1 MVWIVEKKESF
12 DWGYYSTYVL
22 DSIWFTE
29 DEAQIRINKL
39 LDDASYETYRKRE
52 IEFGVAVLC

>member
-39 LDDASYETYRKRE
+39 LDYESWQEYRKRE
-52 IEFGVAVLC
+52 VEFGVELTC

>member
-39 LDDASYETYRKRE
+39 LDDAPYETYRKRE

>member
-12 DWGYYSTYVL
+12 DWGYYYTYVL

-29 DEAQIRINKL
+29 DEAQIRINKV
-39 LDDASYETYRKRE
+39 LDEYHYTEPRKRE
-52 IEFGVAVLC
+52 VEFGVELTC